1 MIDVAVAVAA
11 VGFVPSTPLLVPDLA
26 GPAPGE
32 PDVFRAATREVV
44 DAVLACDPDRVV
56 VVASC
61 PPPNLNGANP
71 IWDFSGFGLPRP
83 DVLGTWPL
91 PWQLGLGAWLLD
103 DRGWGGPREYV
114 GALSSA
120 ADLGGGRTAYLAVGD
135 GSVYF
140 ADQPPDGSEPDR
152 EAFDTG
158 AACAVADGDV
168 ALLAK
173 VAAMTSAAIGAN
185 GPAVW
190 RYVTAAVGD
199 ATVAT
204 SRLGYDAAP
213 FGVRYLAGWWL
224 L

>member
-1 MIDVAVAVAA
+1 MTDVVA

-26 GPAPGE
+26 GPVPGE
-32 PDVFRAATREVV
+32 PDVFRAASRDVV
-44 DAVLACDPDRVV
+44 EAVLAVEPDRVV

-83 DVLGTWPL
+83 DVLGTRPL

-103 DRGWGGPREYV
+103 DHGWCGPREYV

-140 ADQPPDGSEPDR
+140 ASQLPDGHEAER

-158 AACAVADGDV
+158 AARAVAEGDV
-168 ALLAK
+168 ALLGK
-173 VAAMTSAAIGAN
+173 VAEMTNGAIGAN
-185 GPAVW
+185 GPAAW
-190 RYVTAAVGD
+190 RYVATAVGD
-199 ATVAT
+199 ARVAT
-204 SRLGYDAAP
+204 SRLVYDAAP
-213 FGVRYLAGWWL
+213 FGVRYIAGWWL

>member
-1 MIDVAVAVAA
+1 MTDVVA

-26 GPAPGE
+26 GPVPGE
-32 PDVFRAATREVV
+32 PDIFRAATRDVV
-44 DAVLACDPDRVV
+44 DAVLTSGPDRVV
-56 VVASC
+56 VVAAC
-61 PPPNLNGANP
+61 PPPILHGADP

-83 DVLGTWPL
+83 DVLGTRPL

-103 DRGWGGPREYV
+103 DRGWSGPREYV

-120 ADLGGGRTAYLAVGD
+120 LDLGAGRTAYLAVGD

-140 ADQPPDGSEPDR
+140 ASQPPDGSEPER

-158 AACAVADGDV
+158 VARAVAHGEV
-168 ALLAK
+168 ALLGK
-173 VAAMTSAAIGAN
+173 VAGMASDAIGAN

-190 RYVTAAVGD
+190 RYIAAAVGD
-199 ATVAT
+199 APIAT
-204 SRLGYDAAP
+204 SRLVYDAAP
-213 FGVRYLAGWWL
+213 FGVRYVAGWWL

>member
-1 MIDVAVAVAA
+1 MIDVAA
-11 VGFVPSTPLLVPDLA
+11 VGFVPSTPLLVPDLG
-26 GPAPGE
+26 GPVPGE
-32 PDVFRAATREVV
+32 PDVFRAATRDVV
-44 DAVLACDPDRVV
+44 DAVLAGEPDRVV

-61 PPPNLNGANP
+61 TPPKLNGAYP

-103 DRGWGGPREYV
+103 DHGWGGRREYI

-140 ADQPPDGSEPDR
+140 ASQLPDGHEAER

-158 AACAVADGDV
+158 AARAVADGDV
-168 ALLAK
+168 GLLGR
-173 VAAMTSAAIGAN
+173 VAEMTNDAVGAN
-185 GPAVW
+185 GSAAW
-190 RYVTAAVGD
+190 RYVAAAVGD
-199 ATVAT
+199 ATVT
-204 SRLGYDAAP
+204 SSRLVYDSAP

>member
-1 MIDVAVAVAA
+1 VIDVTA
-11 VGFVPSTPLLVPDLA
+11 VGFVPSTPLLVPELA
-26 GPAPGE
+26 GPVPGE
-32 PDVFRAATREVV
+32 PDVVRAATRQVV
-44 DAVLACDPDRVV
+44 EAVLSSEPDRVV
-56 VVASC
+56 VLAAC

-103 DRGWGGPREYV
+103 DRGYTRPREYV
-114 GALSSA
+114 GTLSSA

-135 GSVYF
+135 GSVFF
-140 ADQPPDGSEPDR
+140 ADQPPDGAEPDR
-152 EAFDTG
+152 EAFDTE
-158 AACAVADGDV
+158 AARAVANGS
-168 ALLAK
+168 
-173 VAAMTSAAIGAN
+173 VAALATVAGTTSAAVCAT

-190 RYVTAAVGD
+190 RYVAAAVGD
-199 ATVAT
+199 APVAT
-204 SRLGYDAAP
+204 SRLLYDAAP

>member
-1 MIDVAVAVAA
+1 MIDVVA

-26 GPAPGE
+26 GSVLGE
-32 PDVFRAATREVV
+32 PDVFRAATRDVV
-44 DAVLACDPDRVV
+44 DAVLSSEPDRVV
-56 VVASC
+56 VVGAC

-71 IWDFSGFGLPRP
+71 MWDFSGFGLPRP
-83 DVLGTWPL
+83 DVLGTRPL

-103 DRGWGGPREYV
+103 DRGWDGPREYV

-135 GSVYF
+135 GSVHF
-140 ADQPPDGSEPDR
+140 ADQLPDGSEPER
-152 EAFDTG
+152 KAFDAG
-158 AACAVADGDV
+158 VARAVADGDV

-173 VAAMTSAAIGAN
+173 VAAMTGDPIGAN

-190 RYVTAAVGD
+190 GHIAAAVGD
-199 ATVAT
+199 AAIAT
-204 SRLGYDAAP
+204 SRLVYDAAP
-213 FGVRYLAGWWL
+213 FGVRYVAGWWL

>member
-1 MIDVAVAVAA
+1 MTDVAA

-32 PDVFRAATREVV
+32 PDVFRAATRDVV
-44 DAVLACDPDRVV
+44 HAVLASEPDRVV
-56 VVASC
+56 VVAAC
-61 PPPNLNGANP
+61 PPPILNGANP

-83 DVLGTWPL
+83 DVVGTRPL

-103 DRGWGGPREYV
+103 DRGWAGSRGYV

-120 ADLGGGRTAYLAVGD
+120 ADLGGGRTAYLAIGD

-140 ADQPPDGSEPDR
+140 ADQLPDGSEPER

-158 AACAVADGDV
+158 AARAVADGDV
-168 ALLAK
+168 AMLGK
-173 VAAMTSAAIGAN
+173 VAAMTSDAIGAN

-190 RYVTAAVGD
+190 RYIAAAVGD
-199 ATVAT
+199 ATITT
-204 SRLGYDAAP
+204 SRLLYDAAP
-213 FGVRYLAGWWL
+213 FGVRYVAGWWL